1 MLTVALLPPPP
12 RTVEKPELAAPVP
25 RGVVATTGG
34 VATMR
39 VLVTSGMPGE
49 PEMKVTGVGWDV
61 TATVWVVMGTV

>member
-1 MLTVALLPPPP
+1 MA
-12 RTVEKPELAAPVP
+12 VEKPELAAPVP
-25 RGVVATTGG
+25 SWVVAMTGG
-34 VATMR
+34 VATTR